1 MAQRTA
7 VVTGCTEGGIGYY
20 LAQALLDRGWQVVAT
35 VRKHGKEGQLSKN
48 GAKIVIMDLDSEESI
63 QSAKEDFLRISP
75 TLDLLINNAGAGGKE
90 ALLEVDR
97 ATIEQRFRTN
107 VFGLLQCCGAFGQIM
122 AKRGSGTVVNVGS
135 VAGIASVPWM
145 GLYGATKAAVRSL
158 STTLGY
164 ELEPLGVKVV
174 HLAPALIHTPF
185 SSKAEK
191 LNYSGTIYDKDS
203 ITESEDATDIMVDT
217 GNGRGMAPDAFAK
230 RVLDLVLASSPPPE
244 IVVGTD
250 DWMFKFVNPYLPV
263 WIWRSLIT
271 KNCKTNGLKAAK

>member
-1 MAQRTA
+1 
-7 VVTGCTEGGIGYY
+7 
-20 LAQALLDRGWQVVAT
+20 
-35 VRKHGKEGQLSKN
+35 
-48 GAKIVIMDLDSEESI
+48 
-63 QSAKEDFLRISP
+63 
-75 TLDLLINNAGAGGKE
+75 
-90 ALLEVDR
+90 
-97 ATIEQRFRTN
+97 
-107 VFGLLQCCGAFGQIM
+107 M

-145 GLYGATKAAVRSL
+145 GLCKRAPRDIKPNKLTSFALDGATKAAVRSL